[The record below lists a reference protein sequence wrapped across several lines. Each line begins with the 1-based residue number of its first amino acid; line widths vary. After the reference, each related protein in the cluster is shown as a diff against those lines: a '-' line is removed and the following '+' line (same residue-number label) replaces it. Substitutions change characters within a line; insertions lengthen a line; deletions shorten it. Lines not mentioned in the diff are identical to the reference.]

1 MWTGQNCLFV
11 LKGAFQTRTILSYKK
26 MYDRHLVAN
35 RRNNAG
41 TFCFD
46 SVFTDLGFHLGK
58 EATHTV
64 LTTSIGTPSICIY
77 YDSTVWKHL
86 RQINKRGEQEGYIKK
101 VMPIK
106 SQHNY
111 PSF

>member
-1 MWTGQNCLFV
+1 
-11 LKGAFQTRTILSYKK
+11 

-64 LTTSIGTPSICIY
+64 LTTRIGTPSICTY
-77 YDSTVWKHL
+77 YNST
-86 RQINKRGEQEGYIKK
+86 E
-101 VMPIK
+101 
-106 SQHNY
+106 
-111 PSF
+111 

>member
-1 MWTGQNCLFV
+1 MLVGLWFTEIRATWRKRVFRCSLFPHPP
-11 LKGAFQTRTILSYKK
+11 YKS

-64 LTTSIGTPSICIY
+64 LTTRIGTPSILY
-77 YDSTVWKHL
+77 L
-86 RQINKRGEQEGYIKK
+86 L
-101 VMPIK
+101 
-106 SQHNY
+106 
-111 PSF
+111 